1 MPHLVLLYTPNLES
15 RADLT
20 ALCRDLADTLLAQRD
35 EHDKAVFP
43 LGGTRV
49 LAYPAAHFAVAD
61 GKPPSGK
68 DYAFVYLNLR
78 MGPGR
83 SDAVKQ
89 RTGEA
94 LKAVLHHHL
103 DPCIQR
109 ELMGVT
115 LQIDDHAPAYDAKIS
130 SLHPYFNPPTA

>member
-1 MPHLVLLYTPNLES
+1 
-15 RADLT
+15 
-20 ALCRDLADTLLAQRD
+20 
-35 EHDKAVFP
+35 
-43 LGGTRV
+43 
-49 LAYPAAHFAVAD
+49 
-61 GKPPSGK
+61 
-68 DYAFVYLNLR
+68 

-94 LKAVLHHHL
+94 LKAVLHRHF

-109 ELMGVT
+109 DLLGVT
-115 LQIDDHAPAYDAKIS
+115 LQIDDHAPDYDAKIS